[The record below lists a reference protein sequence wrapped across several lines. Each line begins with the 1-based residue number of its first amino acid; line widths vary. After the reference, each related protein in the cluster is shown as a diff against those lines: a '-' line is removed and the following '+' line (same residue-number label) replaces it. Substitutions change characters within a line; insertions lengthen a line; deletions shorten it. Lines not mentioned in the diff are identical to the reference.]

1 MQAYCDHIEAV
12 DEYAAMAQAKCDTVI
27 GAFPGEHQM
36 TCPDDDDACAECEGP
51 KTGDDPELCASC
63 AATSVTAD
71 AELIAAME
79 EL

>member
-1 MQAYCDHIEAV
+1 MIYTVVGYYENTMQAYCDHIEAA
-12 DEYAAMAQAKCDTVI
+12 DEYAAMAKAKCDTVI

-36 TCPDDDDACAECEGP
+36 TCPCDESG
-51 KTGDDPELCASC
+51 GI
-63 AATSVTAD
+63 AAVEDMAD